1 MSTMN
6 DFIYMRK
13 CVSNVLVVL
22 LFTFQGITVS
32 DLTQILLSHKI
43 FRIFFFANT
52 VLPRYIANICSG
64 QILALKRGW
73 QYNEV

>member
-32 DLTQILLSHKI
+32 NLTQILLSHKI
-43 FRIFFFANT
+43 FRNFFF
-52 VLPRYIANICSG
+52 S
-64 QILALKRGW
+64 QIHN
-73 QYNEV
+73 YVS